1 MAGTPGESSSTVWW
15 VSMEDASCSSGTTS
29 WRRVPWQLPTAPL
42 LPHPKGLGDDKYTRK
57 GAGEHARPRTGGC
70 HNPGAAPR
78 ASTSR
83 LTVPAVTPPHRAPP
97 CAPHGGHRTLRP
109 DRTRLAPARGQPEHH
124 PGADSAFGQ
133 DPHPQDPAPQRSQ
146 NRSGAVTRTRPRRPP
161 PTRPACLTS
170 PHLRTHRP
178 ASAAMRM
185 RAAGTLPPPPLWSRP
200 WAARRN
206 GGAAGTRWRWEELR
220 SARPAGAGRAV
231 VGWGCHLLQNKQS
244 NKQTN
249 PRLV

>member
-1 MAGTPGESSSTVWW
+1 
-15 VSMEDASCSSGTTS
+15 MEDASCSSGTTS

-170 PHLRTHRP
+170 PAHPPTGLRRDAHAR
-178 ASAAMRM
+178 R
-185 RAAGTLPPPPLWSRP
+185 RHPPSSSPLEPPL
-200 WAARRN
+200 
-206 GGAAGTRWRWEELR
+206 GGAAKWRRRGDKMAVGGAAQCPPRRRGEGGGGLGL
-220 SARPAGAGRAV
+220 SPAA
-231 VGWGCHLLQNKQS
+231 K
-244 NKQTN
+244 
-249 PRLV
+249 